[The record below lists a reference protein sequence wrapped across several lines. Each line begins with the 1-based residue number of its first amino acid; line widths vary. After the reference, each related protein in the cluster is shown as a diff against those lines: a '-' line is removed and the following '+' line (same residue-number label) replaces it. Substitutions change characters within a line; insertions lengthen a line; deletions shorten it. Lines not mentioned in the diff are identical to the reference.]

1 MFTKCK
7 LDIKGKSLEIRS
19 IFSCDHVKGYETISL
34 SSPGVKQNRKFE
46 NAMTIDKY
54 SWGFRR
60 NARLED
66 YLTMD
71 ELIHTFIITVR

>member
-1 MFTKCK
+1 M
-7 LDIKGKSLEIRS
+7 I
-19 IFSCDHVKGYETISL
+19 IFSHVILRVLFDFFFPL
-34 SSPGVKQNRKFE
+34 STGVKQNRKFE

-54 SWGFRR
+54 SWGYRR

-66 YLTMD
+66 FLTMD